1 MHAVVRKF
9 SGTGAKELFDL
20 LEAKKGDVET
30 VLRKVK
36 GFTGY
41 TLMRTGD
48 GGLSVTICKDKA
60 GTDESVVVARDWV
73 KKNASGIGVAP
84 PTLSEGSVFLHLK

>member
-1 MHAVVRKF
+1 MNEHDDHEPHHESSPTDHVGEV
-9 SGTGAKELFDL
+9 
-20 LEAKKGDVET
+20 EA

-36 GFTGY
+36 GFAGN

-48 GGLSVTICKDKA
+48 GGLSVTVRKDKA

-73 KKNASGIGVAP
+73 KKNASGTGVAP
-84 PTLSEGSVFLHLK
+84 PTLTEGSVILHLK

>member
-1 MHAVVRKF
+1 MHAVVRTF

-20 LEAKKGDVET
+20 LEAKKGDVEA

-41 TLMRTGD
+41 TLIRTGN
-48 GGLSVTICKDKA
+48 GGLSVTVCKDKA

-73 KKNASGIGVAP
+73 KKNASGTGVAP
-84 PTLSEGSVFLHLK
+84 PTLAEGSVILHLK

>member
-1 MHAVVRKF
+1 MHAVVRTF
-9 SGTGAKELFDL
+9 SGTGAKQLFDL
-20 LEAKKGDVET
+20 LETNKAEVEAL
-30 VLRKVK
+30 LRAVK
-36 GFTGY
+36 GFSGY

-73 KKNASGIGVAP
+73 KQNASGTGVAP
-84 PTLSEGSVFLHLK
+84 PTVTEGSVILHLK